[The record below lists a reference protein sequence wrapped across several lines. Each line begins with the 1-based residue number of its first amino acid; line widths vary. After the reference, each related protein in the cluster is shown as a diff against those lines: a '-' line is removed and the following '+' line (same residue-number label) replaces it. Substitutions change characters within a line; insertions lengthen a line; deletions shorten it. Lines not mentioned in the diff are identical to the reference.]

1 MTRAKL
7 ASCRLS
13 ARLRCKCCK
22 HDFRGLLCG
31 FGGQRLSPDDRA
43 HEERSEEQVVDE
55 VEVGVGG
62 ELTAVDAA
70 LEDLGYSGAPRD
82 EVLAHVDLAQ
92 IGVGGEVRDQPGSDP
107 SACG

>member
-22 HDFRGLLCG
+22 NDFDAAFRG
-31 FGGQRLSPDDRA
+31 FGCQRLSPDDRS
-43 HEERSEEQVVDE
+43 HKERSEEQVVDE
-55 VEVGVGG
+55 VEVGGG
-62 ELTAVDAA
+62 GALTAVDAA

-92 IGVGGEVRDQPGSDP
+92 LRVGGEVRDQPGSHP
-107 SACG
+107 SARG